1 MAKGGGEMNVYLL
14 YRTDSVGYEEYDA
27 KVIIARTES
36 EARELANVKTAD
48 EGPIWNDPTKVTCA
62 NLDLH
67 VARVVLESF
76 KAG

>member
-1 MAKGGGEMNVYLL
+1 MNVYLL
-14 YRTDSVGYEEYDA
+14 HRLDSVGYDEYEA
-27 KVIIARTES
+27 KVIVARTDY
-36 EARELANVKTAD
+36 EARLLANVKTAD
-48 EGPIWNDPTKVTCA
+48 EGPIWTDPTKVVCA

>member
-1 MAKGGGEMNVYLL
+1 MLNIYLL
-14 YRTDSVGYEEYDA
+14 YRLDSVGLDEYDA
-27 KVIIARTES
+27 KVVIASTEW

-48 EGPIWNDPTKVTCA
+48 EGPIWNDPTKVVCA

-76 KAG
+76 RAG